1 MESLAL
7 KVDEQKLKELPLPC
21 IVQFSDHG
29 GMFHVLTEL
38 SDKGVKYLDDKENT
52 IAISKEDFLKKWTGV
67 CLLAEA
73 TETSA
78 EPGIQKKL
86 MEYRGMNFLKW
97 ASAILF
103 SGWILLEMS
112 QSAILDSLPYFL
124 GIIYMV
130 LKLIGLTTG
139 TMLLWYE
146 VDKYNPTLQS
156 FCSGSGGNKINC
168 NAVLESKYA
177 KLFDGQLSLG
187 LLGFAYF
194 FGSFSLL
201 VIAKASIPSLA
212 LSSYLSLAAIP
223 VIFVSIYYQAVV
235 IKQWCKFCIVIQAVL
250 VMEVLTV
257 LIGGFYKGVVEF
269 PDVLFLFAMLLLPIL
284 HGNPSNLY
292 WNSKKK

>member
-1 MESLAL
+1 MDNCITVARSLLTKLNVRYTKKYLEDNILSHPDHPSLLCISDTLEKYSVESLAV
-7 KVDEQKLKELPLPC
+7 KVGMEKLKELPLPC
-21 IVQFSDHG
+21 IVQLSDLG

-38 SDKGVKYLDDKENT
+38 SDRGVKYIDSKENT

-97 ASAILF
+97 ASSILF

-112 QSAILDSLPYFL
+112 QSAILGSSPYFL
-124 GIIYMV
+124 EIIYMV
-130 LKLIGLTTG
+130 LKLIGLATG

-156 FCSGSGGNKINC
+156 FCSGSVGDKINC

-194 FGSFSLL
+194 FCELFTAGYCQSFHP
-201 VIAKASIPSLA
+201 ITDPFI
-212 LSSYLSLAAIP
+212 LS
-223 VIFVSIYYQAVV
+223 
-235 IKQWCKFCIVIQAVL
+235 
-250 VMEVLTV
+250 
-257 LIGGFYKGVVEF
+257 
-269 PDVLFLFAMLLLPIL
+269 
-284 HGNPSNLY
+284 
-292 WNSKKK
+292 